1 MQSQTAV
8 DLTQTARAPA
18 QEPRG
23 GSLTITARYDLPQP
37 VLIVVGELDRTSM
50 PLLVAMLEHAQPLA
64 QDPGWIAVDLTRVT
78 CTDSHGL
85 LPLLR
90 RHVHVPSASGPVLRV
105 SSLVRPSEPMQ
116 AGSEDGVPA
125 GA

>member
-78 CTDSHGL
+78 CTESWIAAAAAPARPRPIGVR
-85 LPLLR
+85 PL
-90 RHVHVPSASGPVLRV
+90 LRV